1 MRSKKV
7 PHPELRMRAGP
18 GTVEGSSMR
27 FRAYGSAITITPSK
41 TDYSEVRAT
50 PQDKKRIALLEEYVR
65 ECDGAKGG
73 MLCTVIHEAGR
84 VCRKVEGHE

>member
-41 TDYSEVRAT
+41 TDYSKVRPSKDAL
-50 PQDKKRIALLEEYVR
+50 RLIAIVDEYVDND
-65 ECDGAKGG
+65 DGAKGG
-73 MLCTVIHEAGR
+73 ELCTIIHNGK
-84 VCRKVEGHE
+84 VCCKIEGHK